1 MARINLLP
9 WRQEERTRKN
19 KEFVSLA
26 LLVGLLTLLAL
37 GIVWFLYDRD
47 LSNQQAANE
56 LVVAKNTQ
64 LDETIKEIEALETQ
78 REAMVSRLK
87 VVQDLQGK
95 RSIPVRVWDDLARSV
110 PDGMYLVSLKREG
123 DILTL
128 TGFADNNNVVSSLL
142 RNLDQSPWLEG
153 AAITSI
159 QQSIESYQNANN
171 AARLQNNDTQD
182 SIKTNNYPENN
193 WLRFVATVR
202 VVSSIQPKV
211 DENGNP
217 VEDAVVADANAN
229 TAVTTT
235 PIDAPSTTAA
245 NEVAPPTGTTTTDAN
260 ATTPAVT
267 PSAQAQNATSP
278 TPQNAPAQSSQAQG
292 AGTPEGQTTK
302 GTGNGLNDNSTQNAT
317 TLEAPVGTG
326 TPAPSAASNASAGG
340 Q

>member
-19 KEFVSLA
+19 KEFVSHA
-26 LLVGLLTLLAL
+26 LLTGLVALLLL
-37 GIVWFLYDRD
+37 GLVWFLYDRD

-56 LVVAKNTQ
+56 LITTKNAQ
-64 LDETIKEIEALETQ
+64 LDETIKEIETLEAQ
-78 REAMVSRLK
+78 REAMISRLK
-87 VVQDLQGK
+87 VIQDLQGK

-159 QQSIESYQNANN
+159 QQSIESYQNPSNTVKP
-171 AARLQNNDTQD
+171 QNTAKT
-182 SIKTNNYPENN
+182 SIYPEDN
-193 WLRFVATVR
+193 WVRFVATVR

-217 VEDAVVADANAN
+217 IEEAVTADTNAN

-235 PIDAPSTTAA
+235 PIDAPSTTAV

-267 PSAQAQNATSP
+267 PPAQAQNATSP
-278 TPQNAPAQSSQAQG
+278 TPQNAPVQSSQAQG

-326 TPAPSAASNASAGG
+326 TPAPSAGSNASAGG